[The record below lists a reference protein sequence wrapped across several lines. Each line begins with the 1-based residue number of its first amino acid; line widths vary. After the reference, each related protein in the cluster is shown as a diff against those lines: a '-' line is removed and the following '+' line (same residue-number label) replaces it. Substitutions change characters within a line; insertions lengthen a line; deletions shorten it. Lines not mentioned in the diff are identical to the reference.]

1 VAVGD
6 RGGLDIIVCL
16 GVMDKVFVFVF
27 VIVRKSFFLSGVVLP
42 GDS

>member
-16 GVMDKVFVFVF
+16 GIIDKVFVFVF
-27 VIVRKSFFLSGVVLP
+27 VIV
-42 GDS
+42 

>member
-16 GVMDKVFVFVF
+16 GIIDKVYLLLFESLF
-27 VIVRKSFFLSGVVLP
+27 ILSGVVLP